1 MTKLDTSSL
10 SVSVIDL
17 AIIGIYLVAI
27 VIAGVLLTRRASR
40 NLDSYFL
47 GGRRIPWWMVGLSG
61 TASYFDVAGVMWTIA
76 FFYVMGQQFM
86 WPQWMWGGMIML
98 VVFAAFMGKW
108 LRRSKVMTGAE
119 WMVIRFGNGPAGQFA
134 RFSYAVMAVIIAV
147 AFIGF
152 AEYGVGQF
160 LHTFLPKYGPHTLAI
175 TLMGLAAVYT
185 VAAGLYGVVLTGFIQ
200 FCLMLIGSCVL
211 IVMAVN
217 MSSYDALA
225 AEVPA
230 EWFEFAPPWKWDRM
244 AQWEMTAG
252 FELFTL
258 VTLVWVAKGL
268 LLSLGGPQQLYD
280 MQRFLAAR
288 SPREA
293 SKAGMLWAVA
303 QTPMFMLA
311 ASVAVIGI
319 VKWGGDLAHPEHLYP
334 VVVGTMLPVG
344 VKGLV
349 LAGLLSAFMSTFS
362 STANAGA
369 SYLSYDLYQRL
380 LRPKASQRELVN
392 VSKIFSVLIIGA
404 GIVVGMQ
411 ATNINVIF
419 EWIMMVLGTA
429 VLMPNVLRWFWWRFN
444 GWGYA
449 IGTLVGVAAAIAQVS
464 AFGDT
469 PSYVTFPILFTIS
482 VVSSIVAS
490 LVTEPTDMDTLTTF
504 CRRIRPAG
512 VWRPVR
518 QELEARG
525 EEPSAPRFGMDLA
538 TVVIGTIGVQAL
550 WLMSTFAVTHQ
561 WAAFGVAGL
570 VVSLSAVGLYFTWYK
585 CLPDKDEDLQLALQ
599 PAESERS
606 NPDTKKG

>member
-1 MTKLDTSSL
+1 MTELDLSSM

-17 AIIGIYLVAI
+17 VIIALYLVGI
-27 VIAGVLLTRRASR
+27 VTAGIMLTRRASR
-40 NLDSYFL
+40 DIESYFL
-47 GGRRIPWWMVGLSG
+47 GSHRIPWWLVGLSG

-76 FFYVMGQQFM
+76 FFYSMGQRFM
-86 WPQWMWGGMIML
+86 WPQWMWGGMMML

-108 LRRSKVMTGAE
+108 LRRSNVMTGAE
-119 WMVIRFGNGPAGQFA
+119 WMVIRFGDGPAGRFA
-134 RFSYAVMAVIIAV
+134 RFSYAVMAVVIAV

-160 LHTFLPKYGPHTLAI
+160 MHAFFPDYGPHTLAI
-175 TLMGLAAVYT
+175 SLMAVAAIYT
-185 VAAGLYGVVLTGFIQ
+185 VAAGLYGVVLTGVIQ
-200 FCLMLIGSCVL
+200 FFLMLLGSCVL
-211 IVMAVN
+211 IVMAVR
-217 MSSYDALA
+217 MSSYELLA
-225 AEVPA
+225 AEVPP
-230 EWFEFAPPWKWDRM
+230 EWFEFAPPWQWDRM
-244 AQWEMTAG
+244 TKWEMTAG

-258 VTLVWVAKGL
+258 SALVWVAKGL

-319 VKWGGDLAHPEHLYP
+319 VKWGGDLAHPEQLYP
-334 VVVGTMLPVG
+334 VVVGSMLPVG
-344 VKGLV
+344 LKGLV

-369 SYLSYDLYQRL
+369 SYVSHDLYHRL
-380 LRPKASQRELVN
+380 IRPGASQSELVN
-392 VSKIFSVLIIGA
+392 VAKLSSLLIIAA
-404 GIVVGMQ
+404 GVVVGMQ

-449 IGTLVGVAAAIAQVS
+449 VGTLVGVAAAIAQVT
-464 AFGDT
+464 AFAGT
-469 PSYVTFPILFTIS
+469 PAYTTFPILFAIS
-482 VVSSIVAS
+482 VVSSVAAS
-490 LVTEPTDMDTLTTF
+490 LVTAPTDMDTLTEF

-512 VWRPVR
+512 VWRPVL
-518 QELEARG
+518 LEMESRG
-525 EEPSAPRFGMDLA
+525 EELPQSRFGMDLA

-550 WLMSTFAVTHQ
+550 WLMSTYAVTHQ
-561 WAAFGVAGL
+561 WFAFSVAGG
-570 VVSLSAVGLYFTWYK
+570 VVALCAFCLYFTWYK
-585 CLPDKDEDLQLALQ
+585 HLPDPDEDLQLATEQ
-599 PAESERS
+599 T
-606 NPDTKKG
+606 D

>member
-1 MTKLDTSSL
+1 MKELDLSSM

-17 AIIGIYLVAI
+17 VIIGIYLVGI
-27 VIAGVLLTRRASR
+27 VVAGSLLSRRASR
-40 NLDSYFL
+40 DLDSYFL
-47 GGRRIPWWMVGLSG
+47 GGRRIPWWLVGLSG

-119 WMVIRFGNGPAGQFA
+119 WMIIRFGDGPAGQFA
-134 RFSYAVMAVIIAV
+134 RFSYAIMAVVIAV

-160 LHTFLPKYGPHTLAI
+160 LHTFLPEYGPHTLAI
-175 TLMGLAAVYT
+175 TLMAVAAIYT

-200 FCLMLIGSCVL
+200 FCLMLLGSCVL

-230 EWFEFAPPWKWDRM
+230 EWFEFAPPWEWGRM
-244 AQWEMTAG
+244 AEWEMTAG

-258 VTLVWVAKGL
+258 VTIVWVAKGL

-288 SPREA
+288 SPRDA

-311 ASVAVIGI
+311 AGVAVIGI
-319 VKWGGDLAHPEHLYP
+319 VTWGGDLAHPEQLYP
-334 VVVGTMLPVG
+334 VVVGSMLPVG
-344 VKGLV
+344 LKGLV

-369 SYLSYDLYQRL
+369 SYLSHDLYHRL
-380 LRPKASQRELVN
+380 VRPKASQRELVN
-392 VSKIFSVLIIGA
+392 ASKVSSVLIIAA

-449 IGTLVGVAAAIAQVS
+449 IGTLVGVAAAIAQVT

-469 PSYVTFPILFTIS
+469 PSYVTFPILFAIS
-482 VVSSIVAS
+482 VISSIVAS
-490 LVTEPTDMDTLTTF
+490 LVSGPTDMDTLTEF

-512 VWRPVR
+512 FWGPVR
-518 QELEARG
+518 RELEARG
-525 EEPSAPRFGMDLA
+525 ETPPRIRFHMDLA
-538 TVVIGTIGVQAL
+538 TVVIGTIAIQAL

-561 WAAFGVAGL
+561 WTAFGVSAL
-570 VVSLSAVGLYFTWYK
+570 VVALGTVGLYFTWYK
-585 CLPDKDEDLQLALQ
+585 NLPDKDEDLQHSS
-599 PAESERS
+599 PESE
-606 NPDTKKG
+606 NDG

>member
-1 MTKLDTSSL
+1 MILSVKELDTSSM

-17 AIIGIYLVAI
+17 AIIGLYLVG
-27 VIAGVLLTRRASR
+27 VVVAGSLLTRRASR

-47 GGRRIPWWMVGLSG
+47 GGRRIPWWLVGLSG

-119 WMVIRFGNGPAGQFA
+119 WMVIRFGDGPAGQFA
-134 RFSYAVMAVIIAV
+134 RFSYAIMAVVIAV

-152 AEYGVGQF
+152 AEYGVGRF
-160 LHTFLPKYGPHTLAI
+160 LHTFLPDFGPHTLAI
-175 TLMGLAAVYT
+175 TLMALAAIYT

-200 FCLMLIGSCVL
+200 FCLMLLGSCVL

-230 EWFEFAPPWKWDRM
+230 EWFKFAPRWEWGRM
-244 AQWEMTAG
+244 AEWEMTAG

-258 VTLVWVAKGL
+258 VTIVWVAKGL

-311 ASVAVIGI
+311 AGVAVIGI
-319 VKWGGDLAHPEHLYP
+319 VKWGGDLAHPEQLYP
-334 VVVGTMLPVG
+334 VVVGSMLPVG
-344 VKGLV
+344 LKGLV

-369 SYLSYDLYQRL
+369 SYLSLDLYQRL
-380 LRPKASQRELVN
+380 VRPKATQRELVN
-392 VSKIFSVLIIGA
+392 ASKVSSVLIIAA
-404 GIVVGMQ
+404 GIVIGMQ

-449 IGTLVGVAAAIAQVS
+449 IGTLVGVAAAIAQVT

-469 PSYVTFPILFTIS
+469 PSYVTFPILFAIS
-482 VVSSIVAS
+482 VISSIVAS
-490 LVTEPTDMDTLTTF
+490 LVTGPTDMDTLTEF

-512 VWRPVR
+512 FWGPVR
-518 QELEARG
+518 RELAARG
-525 EEPSAPRFGMDLA
+525 EAPPQPRFRMDLA
-538 TVVIGTIGVQAL
+538 TVVIGTIAIQAL

-561 WAAFGVAGL
+561 WTAFGVSAL
-570 VVSLSAVGLYFTWYK
+570 VVSLGAVGLYFTWYK
-585 CLPDKDEDLQLALQ
+585 NLPDKDEDLQLSS
-599 PAESERS
+599 PEPE
-606 NPDTKKG
+606 NGG